1 MKQKIYFDYAATT
14 PIDSRVV
21 KAMEPFF
28 NKKFGNASS
37 LHSFGNET
45 KKVLEKNRNI
55 IAKAINAK
63 ESEIIFTSSA
73 TESNNTALKGVAF
86 ANKGKHILVSS
97 VEHDCVLN
105 SAKWLKAKGYDV
117 ELLSVDKYGM
127 VNPKEVE
134 RKIRKDTIL
143 VSVMHVNNEVGTIEP
158 ISEIGS
164 ICRKNN
170 VYFHTDASQSFG
182 KIPIDVV
189 DMNIDLLTASSQKIY
204 GPKGAAILF
213 IRNGVK
219 IEPLLHGG
227 GQEMNMRSST
237 ENIPAIVG
245 FGKATELCLA
255 EMKKENKRLT
265 KLRDRIIKTI
275 LKKIDN
281 SYLNGHPK
289 ERISNNVNIR
299 FSFIEGESIL
309 FMLDS
314 FGVGISTASAC
325 SSPKLEPSHV
335 LSAMGLKHE
344 EAHGSIRISI
354 GRMTKDKDVDYLLN
368 VLPKAIEKIRLISP
382 HKK

>member
-143 VSVMHVNNEVGTIEP
+143 VSVMHVNNEVGTI
-158 ISEIGS
+158 
-164 ICRKNN
+164 N
-170 VYFHTDASQSFG
+170 
-182 KIPIDVV
+182 
-189 DMNIDLLTASSQKIY
+189 
-204 GPKGAAILF
+204 
-213 IRNGVK
+213 
-219 IEPLLHGG
+219 
-227 GQEMNMRSST
+227 
-237 ENIPAIVG
+237 
-245 FGKATELCLA
+245 
-255 EMKKENKRLT
+255 
-265 KLRDRIIKTI
+265 
-275 LKKIDN
+275 
-281 SYLNGHPK
+281 
-289 ERISNNVNIR
+289 
-299 FSFIEGESIL
+299 
-309 FMLDS
+309 
-314 FGVGISTASAC
+314 
-325 SSPKLEPSHV
+325 
-335 LSAMGLKHE
+335 
-344 EAHGSIRISI
+344 
-354 GRMTKDKDVDYLLN
+354 
-368 VLPKAIEKIRLISP
+368 
-382 HKK
+382 

>member
-1 MKQKIYFDYAATT
+1 
-14 PIDSRVV
+14 
-21 KAMEPFF
+21 
-28 NKKFGNASS
+28 
-37 LHSFGNET
+37 
-45 KKVLEKNRNI
+45 
-55 IAKAINAK
+55 
-63 ESEIIFTSSA
+63 
-73 TESNNTALKGVAF
+73 
-86 ANKGKHILVSS
+86 
-97 VEHDCVLN
+97 
-105 SAKWLKAKGYDV
+105 
-117 ELLSVDKYGM
+117 
-127 VNPKEVE
+127 
-134 RKIRKDTIL
+134 
-143 VSVMHVNNEVGTIEP
+143 
-158 ISEIGS
+158 
-164 ICRKNN
+164 
-170 VYFHTDASQSFG
+170 
-182 KIPIDVV
+182 
-189 DMNIDLLTASSQKIY
+189 MNIDLLTASSQKIY